1 VPSRRRRATVLSA
14 LGLGE
19 EDERRY
25 QQVLPLSGTPVAGVA
40 VALGVPVADLDA
52 PLAALLEHGIASIDE
67 GRLRVLPLADAVAQ
81 AITREATAA
90 VGMRQRL
97 DGLAR
102 SVSLLVAAGSRPGPG
117 EVEDLGGIDGEV
129 SVGGDPLSL
138 LTALI
143 EQSTGDLL
151 FLRPDTW
158 AMPRESAIS
167 KVVGRAVASGR
178 RSRAIY
184 PVRAVREVPEML
196 QARADEG
203 EEVRVL
209 DDLPTRLFVI
219 AGSHAIL
226 PEPLGFADEPRL
238 LVRQGALVAALTLLF
253 ELYWDRSVALPE
265 LLGSRSERRTFLLR
279 QLASGAKDE
288 QIARTL
294 GLSLRTVRRR
304 VADLL
309 IELGVDTRFQ
319 AGAEAVRRGWL

>member
-1 VPSRRRRATVLSA
+1 VSELH
-14 LGLGE
+14 
-19 EDERRY
+19 
-25 QQVLPLSGTPVAGVA
+25 
-40 VALGVPVADLDA
+40 A

-67 GRLRVLPLADAVAQ
+67 GRLRVLPLPDAVAL
-81 AITREATAA
+81 AISREAAAA

-97 DGLAR
+97 DGLAT
-102 SVSLLVAAGSRPGPG
+102 SIPLLVAAGSRPGPH
-117 EVEDLGGIDGEV
+117 EVEGLGGIDGEV
-129 SVGGDPLSL
+129 SAGGDPLSL

-143 EQSTGDLL
+143 EQSTGDLM

-167 KVVGRAVASGR
+167 QVVGRAVASGR

-184 PVRAVREVPEML
+184 PIRAVREVPEML

-265 LLGSRSERRTFLLR
+265 LLGNRSERRTFLLR